1 MEGKKAEGG
10 TAMNYKL
17 ITTLAVLGLVVL
29 FIVQNVAVVEVSLL
43 VFLHVQVTPALHCAR
58 PGNPDR
64 VADEELFRAQ
74 EVRSALPGS
83 CLASR

>member
-29 FIVQNVAVVEVSLL
+29 FIVQNVAVVEIKFLFWSFSMSRSLL
-43 VFLHVQVTPALHCAR
+43 LFIVLALGILTGWLMKSFSGHKK
-58 PGNPDR
+58 
-64 VADEELFRAQ
+64 
-74 EVRSALPGS
+74 
-83 CLASR
+83 